1 VTWQQALAHTLPPRA
16 SLVLRA
22 RYGNSREPELDLL
35 PRLVRPGDTAIDIGA
50 HKGVYTYWMS
60 RLVGA
65 AGRVVAYEPQPDLAR
80 FLRAGLSGP
89 RLRNVELRTVA
100 LSDSAGVARLSIP
113 VEGSQRVIGQATLE
127 AGDASAVAVDVE
139 TRRLDDESLQAP
151 VGLIKCDVE
160 GHELK
165 VLRGGA
171 KLLDDQRPHLLVEVE
186 YRHAGVAVIDT
197 FDLLASIGYRAWYR
211 DTEGKLHD
219 LPSDWRSRP
228 ESLNSLS
235 PGAYTNNFLFVHA
248 DRQQSVS

>member
-1 VTWQQALAHTLPPRA
+1 
-16 SLVLRA
+16 
-22 RYGNSREPELDLL
+22 LL
-35 PRLVRPGDTAIDIGA
+35 RPGDTAIDIGA

-60 RLVGA
+60 RLVGP

-113 VEGSQRVIGQATLE
+113 VEGSQRVVGQATLE
-127 AGDASAVAVDVE
+127 AGDASAIAVDVE

-151 VGLIKCDVE
+151 VGLVKCDVE

-165 VLRGGA
+165 VLRGGT
-171 KLLDDQRPHLLVEVE
+171 KLLEDQRPHLLVEVE

-197 FDLLASIGYRAWYR
+197 FDLLATIGYLAWYR
-211 DTEGKLHD
+211 DPEGRLREV
-219 LPSDWRSRP
+219 PGAWRSSP
-228 ESLNSLS
+228 EVLNEQVA
-235 PGAYTNNFLFVHA
+235 GAYTNNFLFVHA
-248 DRQQSVS
+248 DRRQSVP